1 MEASYFIDNKERIFV
16 PYKGWM
22 TRDSNGIES
31 KDEFT
36 TKIKGP
42 FKDIPDPLGH
52 GLYHTLDNLIGHD
65 GKKILPKGVRH
76 ITFYPEGYYY
86 IDDNNEDEL
95 INRGDVRGGFLT
107 KDYIEQKNIVNTA
120 GKILS
125 DIWFDEL
132 TPMVNGYFRVSIDG
146 KSNLMDIDGNLLLK
160 VYERNLCDYIK
171 GDGAFSFHDGFLFS
185 NSPSGQ
191 TQIRQFDSVLEN
203 DTTNLHLLIRGGR
216 VCPLAESIKNIRPN
230 SVYMIIRDP
239 DKKMNIF
246 YEGCVIFNEWYDDI
260 RFTGVKGLFLVKR
273 ENSWKLLDIAER
285 TIGCVFD
292 NIITSNFIHNHM
304 LVQNNGNY
312 AVVNYQGVVQG
323 GFTSAMWADKG
334 IWGMNVVHNNRQE
347 HYFHGQGNGIINYAQ
362 QVLTS
367 MRGGFLLE
375 KEYIWYLI
383 DFNGDLT
390 PILKVS
396 PKQLLDL

>member
-52 GLYHTLDNLIGHD
+52 GHYHTLDNLIGHD

-95 INRGDVRGGFLT
+95 INRGDVHGGFLA

-125 DIWFDEL
+125 DIWFDDL

-146 KSNLMDIDGNLLLK
+146 KSKINLPSLPVACRKLLISVLSGASGLAM
-160 VYERNLCDYIK
+160 RNFTRLFLYTMFKKNSSIRYCLLVVT
-171 GDGAFSFHDGFLFS
+171 FLFLL
-185 NSPSGQ
+185 
-191 TQIRQFDSVLEN
+191 RLW
-203 DTTNLHLLIRGGR
+203 LH
-216 VCPLAESIKNIRPN
+216 AQA
-230 SVYMIIRDP
+230 
-239 DKKMNIF
+239 
-246 YEGCVIFNEWYDDI
+246 
-260 RFTGVKGLFLVKR
+260 T
-273 ENSWKLLDIAER
+273 SW
-285 TIGCVFD
+285 
-292 NIITSNFIHNHM
+292 
-304 LVQNNGNY
+304 
-312 AVVNYQGVVQG
+312 
-323 GFTSAMWADKG
+323 
-334 IWGMNVVHNNRQE
+334 
-347 HYFHGQGNGIINYAQ
+347 
-362 QVLTS
+362 
-367 MRGGFLLE
+367 
-375 KEYIWYLI
+375 
-383 DFNGDLT
+383 
-390 PILKVS
+390 
-396 PKQLLDL
+396 